1 MAPGPPDHGKRCAR
15 LCLPP
20 CQGPPAFP
28 ELFPEYEP
36 HQVREVYLIQWEQ
49 PSLLVD
55 ITDTMEVKL
64 KAIACHVSQVGD
76 LEGVEAGMR
85 ARAAALGKA
94 KGHMYAEGFDHVL
107 LPG

>member
-1 MAPGPPDHGKRCAR
+1 VLDCVYPLARDH
-15 LCLPP
+15 L
-20 CQGPPAFP
+20 AFP

-55 ITDTMEVKL
+55 ITDTMDVKL
-64 KAIACHVSQVGD
+64 KSIACHASQVGD
-76 LEGVEAGMR
+76 LKAVEARMR
-85 ARAAALGKA
+85 RRAAILGKTN
-94 KGHMYAEGFDHVL
+94 GQMYADGFDHVL

>member
-1 MAPGPPDHGKRCAR
+1 VLDCVYPLARDH
-15 LCLPP
+15 L
-20 CQGPPAFP
+20 AFP

-36 HQVREVYLIQWEQ
+36 HQVREVYLVQWEQ

-76 LEGVEAGMR
+76 LKAVEARMR
-85 ARAAALGKA
+85 GRAATLGKE
-94 KGHMYAEGFDHVL
+94 KGQKYAEGFDHVL